1 MAPWHA
7 NLRATPHAPSSPRA
21 RGDILSPSEPRY
33 LPPSMTNP
41 YAAKSDSALAIRS
54 PGRRG
59 ETPGALTHMV
69 AANLRARALA
79 PVIQELRAAGV
90 VSCGA
95 VARELNRRQVPPL
108 RGGKRWYPMTVR
120 RVLVRLAKRRF

>member
-41 YAAKSDSALAIRS
+41 YAVKSDSALAIRS

-95 VARELNRRQVPPL
+95 VARELNRRRVPPFVAASSGI
-108 RGGKRWYPMTVR
+108 R
-120 RVLVRLAKRRF
+120 